1 MSSTLKTMAVAG
13 TIALSVTIFAASA
26 AYAGGR
32 HLPFGAVPI
41 YVPSAYDDD
50 YDYDD
55 DGDDCLTCSLGYGY
69 GGATDSALSAAG
81 RVTRGTLGVDLG
93 DVIDE
98 IAE

>member
-1 MSSTLKTMAVAG
+1 MSSTLKTMAIAG
-13 TIALSVTIFAASA
+13 TIALSVTLFAASA

-32 HLPFGAVPI
+32 HHIPFGAI
-41 YVPSAYDDD
+41 HTYVPSAYDDD

-55 DGDDCLTCSLGYGY
+55 DGDGCGSCGYGY
-69 GGATDSALSAAG
+69 ASTTDSALTAAR
-81 RVTRGTLGVDLG
+81 RVTRDTLGVDIG